1 MDYCQRRELRSMAGP
16 GTSTG
21 IPMAKI
27 VLGVWTTHG
36 PQLNTTPEQWMLRLP
51 ADRARRHAYKG
62 NTYSFDELT
71 ELRRDEPL
79 AEKITLEART
89 ARHLDCQT
97 AIDEVARIWAEV
109 RPDVCVIFGNDQR
122 ELVLPSMQPCFT
134 IYHGDKFWN
143 GPIPEQRLAGLAP
156 GIRESEWANRPEQR
170 VDYQGLPELAR
181 KLISTGLD
189 SGWDFA
195 ASDAWPEHEPEH
207 HHAGTPHAFA
217 YILRR
222 VMREHV
228 VPTLPIVTNTF
239 FPPNQPRPWRC
250 FEMGKLVHQVV
261 TEWDTNLRVAVFG
274 SGGMTHFA
282 INEEFD
288 RALINAIAQRDE
300 AFMRSVPPS
309 YMKDGTS
316 ELLNWISAAGC
327 LFQTTDLDG
336 GLIAYVP
343 CYRSLAGTGTAQG
356 FITWT

>member
-1 MDYCQRRELRSMAGP
+1 MAGP

-79 AEKITLEART
+79 AEKIT
-89 ARHLDCQT
+89 
-97 AIDEVARIWAEV
+97 
-109 RPDVCVIFGNDQR
+109 
-122 ELVLPSMQPCFT
+122 SMQPCFT

-228 VPTLPIVTNTF
+228 VPTLPIITNTF

-327 LFQTTDLDG
+327 LFQTTDLHG